1 MSKDPAPLTFVAA
14 TNADLQQVLGWFA
27 SARDLLYWGGPDLTF
42 PPELNRFKQQSKYH
56 KSHSHVLRLGH
67 EVVAFGQFYNRLERC
82 HLGRLAVSPKHR
94 GQRLGEQLIEQL
106 LRQGHQQLN
115 LAEASLFVL
124 NDNRPAMRLYRR
136 MGFVERPYPKPI
148 PLPNCVY
155 MIRPEKPA

>member
-1 MSKDPAPLTFVAA
+1 MTINPQTVHFDLA
-14 TNADLQQVLGWFA
+14 TDADLQQVLGWFA
-27 SARDLLYWGGPDLTF
+27 TARDLLYWGGPELTF
-42 PPELNRFKQQSKYH
+42 PPELNRFKLQSKYH
-56 KSHSHVLRLGH
+56 KSHSHVLRLDH
-67 EVVAFGQFYNRLERC
+67 EVVAFGQYYNRLDRC
-82 HLGRLAVSPKHR
+82 HLGRLVVSPRHR

-106 LRQGHQQLN
+106 LRHGQSQLN

-148 PLPNCVY
+148 PLPNCIY